1 MDLNHGRNA
10 PRFFHCGGH
19 ASSFVVL
26 PRLYLLSLS
35 LSLSS
40 FFPFPYLFFNLFLP
54 RTADAHRLRQPL
66 STVDDAKTSVFY
78 IGFCNVKVLNTRA
91 HLVHRYTPLHQRRK
105 LLPSSPSA
113 RIFIFPPVYF
123 SRVTGSFRA
132 SSSSS
137 FFLFFIDHPANNVE
151 IHAMLDAKSPR
162 YSVPP
167 TTFND
172 VTKSLPRARCTI
184 NLHDARK
191 SR

>member
-1 MDLNHGRNA
+1 MDLNRGRNA

-105 LLPSSPSA
+105 LLPSTQPHRSYFYFSA
-113 RIFIFPPVYF
+113 RVFLACNGFL
-123 SRVTGSFRA
+123 SRFFFFFFF
-132 SSSSS
+132 S
-137 FFLFFIDHPANNVE
+137 FFYRP
-151 IHAMLDAKSPR
+151 
-162 YSVPP
+162 
-167 TTFND
+167 
-172 VTKSLPRARCTI
+172 
-184 NLHDARK
+184 
-191 SR
+191 SRE